1 MSGHSKWANIQHRK
15 GRQDAKRSNLWTKL
29 VREIMV
35 AARNGADPDSNSRL
49 RLALL
54 KARAGNVPKDTIK
67 NAILKGSGQLEGVKF
82 EEARYEGYGVGGAA
96 LIIDAATD
104 NRTRTVADV
113 RHILSKNG
121 GNLGAEGSVSFMF
134 KHCGQF
140 LFAPGTATEDEVMTV
155 ALDAGADDVIVDE
168 AFEAVNDAF
177 EKAGMKPEMAEV
189 TMKALNETS
198 LSGEDAER
206 MQRLID
212 ALEDLDDVQQVY
224 TTAVFED

>member
-1 MSGHSKWANIQHRK
+1 MVQELLRDRG
-15 GRQDAKRSNLWTKL
+15 KRGVGISRVNQFTMDFI
-29 VREIMV
+29 RY
-35 AARNGADPDSNSRL
+35 NPDSMLDANLS
-49 RLALL
+49 
-54 KARAGNVPKDTIK
+54 DT
-67 NAILKGSGQLEGVKF
+67 
-82 EEARYEGYGVGGAA
+82 
-96 LIIDAATD
+96 
-104 NRTRTVADV
+104 
-113 RHILSKNG
+113 
-121 GNLGAEGSVSFMF
+121 
-134 KHCGQF
+134 GQF

-168 AFEAVNDAF
+168 EGGIEVVCDPQAFEAVNDAF